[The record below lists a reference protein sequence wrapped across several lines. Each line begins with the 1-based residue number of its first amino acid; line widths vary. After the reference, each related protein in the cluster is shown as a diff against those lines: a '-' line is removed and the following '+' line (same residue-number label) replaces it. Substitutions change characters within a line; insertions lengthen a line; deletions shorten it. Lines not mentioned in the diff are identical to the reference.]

1 MRIFWSSHSHTD
13 EIISMARRS
22 YLLGRRRFI
31 MRSFILNAVT
41 AINLAFIYAVV
52 FDVPARAN
60 YAVVLDEAHAA
71 LGF

>member
-1 MRIFWSSHSHTD
+1 MKP
-13 EIISMARRS
+13 II
-22 YLLGRRRFI
+22 LT
-31 MRSFILNAVT
+31 AVR

-52 FDVPARAN
+52 FDLPARAN